1 MATKSNIAYIRV
13 STIEQ
18 NEGRQ
23 LEMMKPYNI
32 DKTYIEKLSGKDMD
46 RPELKAMIGYA
57 REGDT
62 VYIESFSRLARN
74 TKDLLD
80 IIEQMN
86 AKGIKVI
93 SLKEGLDTSTP
104 TGKLMLTMIGAIAT
118 FERENMLER
127 QREGIALAK
136 KEGKYKGRQEK
147 KAPDNFATLYHS
159 YKTREINKVK
169 LAEKL
174 SVSRPVLDK
183 WIKEH
188 EEKVANGVL
197 F

>member
-1 MATKSNIAYIRV
+1 MAATTNIAYIRV

-46 RPELKAMIGYA
+46 RPQLKAMIDYA

-80 IIEQMN
+80 II
-86 AKGIKVI
+86 
-93 SLKEGLDTSTP
+93 D
-104 TGKLMLTMIGAIAT
+104 
-118 FERENMLER
+118 
-127 QREGIALAK
+127 
-136 KEGKYKGRQEK
+136 
-147 KAPDNFATLYHS
+147 
-159 YKTREINKVK
+159 
-169 LAEKL
+169 
-174 SVSRPVLDK
+174 
-183 WIKEH
+183 
-188 EEKVANGVL
+188 
-197 F
+197 

>member
-1 MATKSNIAYIRV
+1 
-13 STIEQ
+13 
-18 NEGRQ
+18 
-23 LEMMKPYNI
+23 MMKPYNI

-46 RPELKAMIGYA
+46 RPQLKAMIDYA

-80 IIEQMN
+80 IIDQMN

-136 KEGKYKGRQEK
+136 AMGKYKK
-147 KAPDNFATLYHS
+147 
-159 YKTREINKVK
+159 
-169 LAEKL
+169 
-174 SVSRPVLDK
+174 
-183 WIKEH
+183 
-188 EEKVANGVL
+188 
-197 F
+197 